1 MRALPSILIALP
13 VLLLAGCG
21 SPPEPAGE
29 REISAET
36 IPAPQATTAPR
47 ELAAIDPVRYRERV
61 ATLASD
67 AFEGRGPASA
77 GERKTVPWLVEQFR
91 GLGLK
96 PGNGDSYT
104 QAVPMVELS
113 TETSRPFTVET
124 PTGPLVFA
132 PGEDA
137 VTVTRRTDATVSV
150 DGLEPVFVGYGVS
163 APEQGWDDY
172 AGVDVRG
179 KLVITLVND
188 PGFHDGDETMFRGR
202 AMTYYGR
209 WTYKYEE
216 AERRGAAAVMIVH
229 DDAGAG
235 YGWEVVRNGAARPQF
250 DLPRAADA
258 PAGLAVQG
266 WLTTDA
272 ATRLFAAAGLD
283 YAQQKQAAGQ
293 RGFQP
298 VALSGL
304 KAGVSLASRVRTASS
319 DNVLALIP
327 GRTRP
332 DEVIVYT
339 AHWDHLGR
347 NFQMTDGIFNG
358 AIDNATG
365 TAALI
370 SIAEAMMQGSTPE
383 RSVLFLAVTLE
394 ESGLLGSRHY
404 TEQPAFPL
412 ARTVAAINIDALQA
426 IGPTEDIIVVGYGA
440 SELEDL
446 LAREAGD
453 RGRFLRPEPRPETG
467 GYYRSDHF
475 NFARLGVPALYLK
488 TGWVHRVHGEDWG
501 RQQIEAYGAL
511 RYHKPQDELPDDADL
526 SGIVEDLALLHAVGD
541 RLANDTIWPQWYP
554 GNEFRAVR
562 EASRPGP

>member
-1 MRALPSILIALP
+1 MRALLSVLYALP
-13 VLLLAGCG
+13 VLLLSGCG

-29 REISAET
+29 RGAD
-36 IPAPQATTAPR
+36 PATQAVAVAPR
-47 ELAAIDPVRYRERV
+47 ELAAIDLTRYRERV

-67 AFEGRGPASA
+67 AFEGRGPASV

-91 GLGLK
+91 ALGLQ

-104 QAVPMVELS
+104 QAVPMVELL
-113 TETSRPFTVET
+113 TEPTQPFTVQT
-124 PTGPLVFA
+124 PEGPLALVQ
-132 PGEDA
+132 GTDV
-137 VTVTRRTDATVSV
+137 VTVTRRTTPTVSV
-150 DGLEPVFVGYGVS
+150 ADLMPVFVGYGVS
-163 APEQGWDDY
+163 APELGWDDY
-172 AGVDVRG
+172 ADVDVRG

-188 PGFHDGDETMFRGR
+188 PGFHRGDESLFRGR

-216 AERRGAAAVMIVH
+216 AERRGAAAVLIVH

-235 YGWEVVRNGAARPQF
+235 YGWEVVKNGAARPQF

-258 PAGLAVQG
+258 PPGLAVQG
-266 WLTTDA
+266 WLSTDA
-272 ATRLFAAAGLD
+272 ATRLFAAAGKDFAAL
-283 YAQQKQAAGQ
+283 KRAAGV
-293 RGFQP
+293 RDFQ
-298 VALSGL
+298 AELLTRL
-304 KAGVSLASRVRTASS
+304 KASVSLASTIRTASS

-327 GRTRP
+327 GRSRP
-332 DEVIVYT
+332 DEVVVYT

-347 NFQMTDGIFNG
+347 NFQMTDGVFNG

-370 SIAEAMMQGSTPE
+370 SIAEAMQAGPPPE

-404 TEQPAFPL
+404 TERPVFPL
-412 ARTVAAINIDALQA
+412 AQTVAAINIDALQA
-426 IGPTEDIIVVGYGA
+426 IGPAKDVIVVGYGA

-446 LAREAGD
+446 LAREATA
-453 RGRFLRPEPRPETG
+453 RERYLRPEPKPETG

-475 NFARLGVPALYLK
+475 NFARMGVPSLYIK
-488 TGWVHRVHGEDWG
+488 TGWEHRTLGEEYG
-501 RQQIEAYGAL
+501 RTQIEAYGAL
-511 RYHKPQDELPDDADL
+511 RYHKPQDELAADADL

-541 RLANDTIWPQWYP
+541 RLANDTVWPQWYP

-562 EASRPGP
+562 EASRAPR